1 MSSTE
6 SAASIP
12 AVELSGLGVTYGGP
26 TGREVLRGI
35 DLSIAP
41 GEIVCIDFGLARHD
55 QLPDLL
61 AEEFTI
67 PMGTFPYMA
76 PEQYLRQRDDLRT
89 DIFTLGALFYELATG
104 RQPWGDPGSLRG
116 VRKRLW
122 RDPPPLRAL
131 RPDLPEWFQEIVLR
145 CLEVDPKARYQSAGQ
160 LLFDLQNPGQV
171 RLTARAA
178 LLWPGADWQGLGLKA
193 AIFAP
198 RGRLAMAG
206 LTVLMD
212 PGPDIAAGVHPMAIV
227 DPTAEIGAGAA
238 VGPDR
243 KSVV

>member
-1 MSSTE
+1 
-6 SAASIP
+6 
-12 AVELSGLGVTYGGP
+12 
-26 TGREVLRGI
+26 
-35 DLSIAP
+35 
-41 GEIVCIDFGLARHD
+41 
-55 QLPDLL
+55 
-61 AEEFTI
+61 
-67 PMGTFPYMA
+67 MGTFPYMA

-122 RDPPPLRAL
+122 RDPLPLRAL

-178 LLWPGADWQGLGLKA
+178 ELRAD
-193 AIFAP
+193 
-198 RGRLAMAG
+198 GRLAVFRRWRAMRGVKRLSAPAG
-206 LTVLMD
+206 VGAQMDEAPVLMV
-212 PGPDIAAGVHPMAIV
+212 AV
-227 DPTAEIGAGAA
+227 DLSP
-238 VGPDR
+238 
-243 KSVV
+243 